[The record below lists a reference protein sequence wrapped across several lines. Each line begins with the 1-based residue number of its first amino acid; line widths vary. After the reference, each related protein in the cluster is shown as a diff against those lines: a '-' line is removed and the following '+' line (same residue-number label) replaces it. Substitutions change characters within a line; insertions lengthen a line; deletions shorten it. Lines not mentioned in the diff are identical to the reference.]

1 MTQGQAL
8 QSTPRNKLRA
18 ILAGSACIRPASVF
32 DPASARIAEDIGFE
46 TGMYAGS
53 VASLVVLGAP
63 DIILLTLSEFAA
75 QARRI
80 CRASDISLICD
91 ADHGYGNAL
100 NVMRTV
106 EELENAGVAGLTIE
120 DTDLPRPFAVAK
132 ARPLSLAEGLGKM
145 RAALAAR
152 RDASLCIFARTGALA
167 MTGLDDM
174 LERLRAYQDTGVDGV
189 FLTGATR
196 KSELEAIAKVAKIP
210 ILLGAIGP
218 DIDDST
224 LLADHGIRIALMGHQ
239 PFMAA
244 LEAIR
249 SCMQAQRDGTPLPA
263 QAGKALIETVTR
275 GPAYDAW
282 TKQYL

>member
-1 MTQGQAL
+1 MTSTQAL
-8 QSTPRNKLRA
+8 QSTPRAKLRS

-32 DPASARIAEDIGFE
+32 DPASARIAENIGFE
-46 TGMYAGS
+46 AGMYAGS

-63 DIILLTLSEFAA
+63 DIILLTLGEFAA

-80 CRASDISLICD
+80 CRASNIPLICD

-100 NVMRTV
+100 NVMRTI

-120 DTDLPRPFAVAK
+120 DTDLPRPFGVAK
-132 ARPLSLAEGLGKM
+132 ARPLALAEGLGKM

-152 RDASLCIFARTGALA
+152 KDPSLCIFARTGALS
-167 MTGLDDM
+167 MTGQTDM

-189 FLTGATR
+189 FLTGATQ
-196 KSELEAIAKVAKIP
+196 KSEIETIAKVAKIP

-218 DIDDST
+218 DIDDSSF
-224 LLADHGIRIALMGHQ
+224 LADHGIRIALMGHQ

-244 LEAIR
+244 LEALR
-249 SCMQAQRDGTPLPA
+249 SCMQAQRDGAPLPA
-263 QAGKALIETVTR
+263 QASKNLMEVVTR
-275 GPAYDAW
+275 GAGYDAW
-282 TKQYL
+282 TKDYL